1 MLVSP
6 GSSDLLAATSIL
18 CARMVRI
25 VMLLPLV
32 VEALPSLVATM
43 VVVVNAAA
51 VAADD
56 DGEDS
61 TCFGL
66 DVVEVVL
73 MHVLY

>member
-1 MLVSP
+1 
-6 GSSDLLAATSIL
+6 
-18 CARMVRI
+18 
-25 VMLLPLV
+25 MLLPLV

>member
-18 CARMVRI
+18 CARMARI

-32 VEALPSLVATM
+32 PSLVATM